1 MISVEAANSFFNKGG
16 NQIEKREE
24 LHKLKLHKPQSDC
37 QYKREKGSDLVIVT
51 PIVATL
57 TEET

>member
-1 MISVEAANSFFNKGG
+1 M
-16 NQIEKREE
+16 EKRGE

-57 TEET
+57 TEEIKEKRVTVYNL